1 MPTLNIDLSAIKCI
15 PCHAKN
21 HGGSRPAGQIKYL
34 VYHYTGNDG
43 DTAKANANYYQ
54 STVVQ
59 ASAHYFVDDDNVIC
73 SVDPLTTAWA
83 VGGSK
88 WSDCAKTGGGTLY
101 TVVTNA
107 NSISIEM
114 CDTKKNGQLMATEAT
129 LERAAALGRALM
141 KKYNIPIQRVVRHF
155 DVTGKYCPAYFMDS
169 AKWNEFKK
177 RLVEEKSEAKQ
188 EAKPKVKEQENKEEE
203 MDQSKFDAM
212 MANYLE
218 RQAQAAPGQWSQAAR
233 QWAQERGIVTG
244 SDKGL
249 AYQAPCTR
257 EQVVTML
264 YRMSQ
269 GGK

>member
-1 MPTLNIDLSAIKCI
+1 MPVLNIDLDAIPRV
-15 PCHAKN
+15 PCHSKN
-21 HGGSRPAGQIKYL
+21 HGGTRRADQIKYL

-43 DTAKANANYYQ
+43 DTARANANYYQ
-54 STVVQ
+54 NAAVQ
-59 ASAHYFVDDDNVIC
+59 ASAHYFVDDGNVIC

-88 WSDCAKTGGGTLY
+88 WGDCAATGGGSMY
-101 TVVTNA
+101 GVVTNG
-107 NSISIEM
+107 NSLSIEM
-114 CDTKKNGQLMATEAT
+114 CDTRRDGELMATEAT

-141 KKYNIPIQRVVRHF
+141 ERYKIPIQRVVRHF
-155 DVTGKYCPAYFMDS
+155 DVTGKHCPAYLMDAAS
-169 AKWNEFKK
+169 WAAFKE
-177 RLVEEKSEAKQ
+177 RLEEKG
-188 EAKPKVKEQENKEEE
+188 EEE

-218 RQAQAAPGQWSQAAR
+218 RQAQAAPGEWSQAAR
-233 QWAQERGIVTG
+233 QWAQEQGIVTG

-269 GGK
+269 NGK